1 MSSAPPGLEILE
13 TRHQGPVRITYS
25 ARQLP
30 LGRKVKL
37 VGLAPGVLSSSPLA
51 RALSHEGEVLSKL
64 DHPNILR
71 LFDLKRDDAELW
83 LVLEEVDGPLLSD
96 LPYGELSWQ
105 GVCAIGLDIARA
117 LVHAHGVG
125 ALHGHLNADAVQFT
139 SEGRTK
145 LSGFGQG
152 QGPRDE
158 QVEALEPHQ
167 SGGLS
172 PEGSI
177 GQTVGPLSDLFA
189 WGALM
194 YELLTESPPFGSPDD
209 SHYASRVRNDRQKAL
224 LLKRPDLPAALDH
237 LINQCLE
244 KLPSARPVNAE
255 VLTEQLE
262 TLIGPATLPL
272 IRAELIRLG
281 KGPTGTSPQDA
292 YSVPTPYVAPGGKT
306 QPQLLTRLFIPLA
319 SAVIGALFAVS
330 VFYLIKRRGEQKEA
344 DVPAERQLP
353 TEEAL
358 LLRVVASPWAHVLV
372 DGKHR
377 ETTPFATPIPLT
389 PGKHVVR
396 LEHPSSAPEERIV
409 EGRAGQAV
417 LLNVQMHVEKPIGL
431 ELPEQ
436 AQEETSP

>member
-1 MSSAPPGLEILE
+1 
-13 TRHQGPVRITYS
+13 
-25 ARQLP
+25 
-30 LGRKVKL
+30 VKL
-37 VGLAPGVLSSSPLA
+37 LGLAPGVLSSSPLA
-51 RALSHEGEVLSKL
+51 RALAHEGEVLSKL

-71 LFDLKRDDAELW
+71 LFDLKRDDSELW
-83 LVLEEVDGPLLSD
+83 LVLEEVDGPLLSE

-105 GVCAIGLDIARA
+105 GAAAIGLDIARA
-117 LVHAHGVG
+117 LVHAHSVG
-125 ALHGHLNADAVQFT
+125 EIHGHLNADAVQFT
-139 SEGRTK
+139 AEGRTK
-145 LSGFGQG
+145 LSAFGQG
-152 QGPRDE
+152 QGPKDE
-158 QVEALEPHQ
+158 QVEALEPHRT
-167 SGGLS
+167 GGLS

-194 YELLTESPPFGSPDD
+194 YELLTQTPPFGSPDD
-209 SHYASRVRNDRQKAL
+209 SHYASRVRNDRPKAL

-262 TLIGPATLPL
+262 ALIGSATLPL

-281 KGPTGTSPQDA
+281 KGPPGASPEDA
-292 YSVPTPYVAPGGKT
+292 SYIPAPLLAQGGKAK
-306 QPQLLTRLFIPLA
+306 PQLFTRLVVPIATGVL
-319 SAVIGALFAVS
+319 GALLALT
-330 VFYLIKRRGEQKEA
+330 VFSLIERRSEQQKA
-344 DVPAERQLP
+344 ALPVERQLP
-353 TEEAL
+353 AEEAL

-396 LEHPSSAPEERIV
+396 LEHPSAAPEERIV

-417 LLNVQMHVEKPIGL
+417 LLNVQMHVEKPLSL
-431 ELPEQ
+431 ELPAQ
-436 AQEETSP
+436 AAEETSP